1 MEMATRSDTHVPSVT
16 FLQPAV
22 AVPVSM
28 PDFRE
33 LDLSD
38 ETKRGLKDS
47 GYTTPTDIQIQTLDL
62 ALKGR
67 DVLGAAKTGSGK
79 TLAFIVPVLE
89 RLYSVTWNPLDGL
102 GALIITPTREL
113 AYQIFEVLRK
123 VGRYHLFSGGLV
135 IGGKDL
141 KHERNRLD
149 TCNIIVCT
157 PGRILQHM
165 DENPVFHWDQ
175 LQMLVLDEADK
186 ILDLGFSKTMNA
198 IIENLPNQ
206 RQTLLF
212 SATQTKR
219 VQDLARLS
227 LKKPKYVSAHELS
240 ATVTPDS
247 LQQSYLTCPL
257 HEKLDMLWSFLKSH
271 RCQKMMV
278 FMASCKQVKYA
289 YELFTKLHPPGHLL
303 ALYGS
308 LHQLRRMR
316 IYDEFCRKQ
325 NAVLF
330 STDIAARGLDF
341 PAVAWVVQLDC
352 PEDVNTY
359 IHRVGRT
366 ARCEQDGH
374 SLLILLPNE
383 EKAMLKKLKDKEIPI
398 SPLFLNED
406 HQTSIRRK
414 AEALCA
420 RDVELKAS
428 AQRAFKSYFKSVY
441 LMKDKEVF
449 NVRSL
454 DKDRYAQS
462 LGLVITPRIR
472 FLEKSSTA
480 TKKCTVAKDNT
491 APAAD
496 SLSQPSTSSA
506 CKQVNLLN
514 SGSSDDDDDD
524 ELFTKKSM
532 WRPDDVETVIP
543 ASAPV
548 SSSNKKKK
556 ELITKA
562 SMVKKLAKKKI
573 KANKKVVFDED
584 GEPVPDLLMKQT
596 SEKLKQLEEKQMSG
610 IDIELA
616 KEIMKDEDIVDK
628 QIHRKVVQEKKLKR
642 KLKEKEA
649 RRKDKYGDK
658 RAVLLAGDDDENEDD
673 DLDETTK
680 RYIDELPDPD
690 KLKARTDE
698 GDESDFEEE
707 ISEEEDERPVNK
719 KKKTKSRQLASS
731 SSSDEDAESN
741 DWELPDRESLALHLL
756 SK

>member
-1 MEMATRSDTHVPSVT
+1 
-16 FLQPAV
+16 
-22 AVPVSM
+22 M
-28 PDFRE
+28 PDFRD
-33 LDLSD
+33 LDLSY
-38 ETKRGLKDS
+38 ETKRGLRDS
-47 GYTTPTDIQIQTLDL
+47 GFKTPTDIQIQTLDL

-79 TLAFIVPVLE
+79 TLAFIIPVLE
-89 RLYSVTWNPLDGL
+89 RLHAITWNPMDGL
-102 GALIITPTREL
+102 GALLITPTREL

-123 VGRYHLFSGGLV
+123 VGRYHSFSGGLV

-141 KHERNRLD
+141 RHERNRLD

-165 DENPVFHWDQ
+165 DENSSFHWDQ
-175 LQMLVLDEADK
+175 LQILVLDEADK

-198 IIENLPNQ
+198 IIENLPPN

-212 SATQTKR
+212 SATQTKK

-227 LKKPKYVSAHELS
+227 LKKPKYISAHELS
-240 ATVTPDS
+240 ATVTPDT

-257 HEKLDMLWSFLKSH
+257 HEKLDLLWSFLKAH
-271 RCQKMMV
+271 RNQKIMV
-278 FMASCKQVKYA
+278 FMASCKQVKYV
-289 YELFTKLHPPGHLL
+289 YELFTKIRPPGPLL

-308 LHQLRRMR
+308 LHQLRRMK
-316 IYDEFCRKQ
+316 IYEEFCRKQ
-325 NAVLF
+325 NAVLI

-366 ARCEQDGH
+366 ARLDKDGH
-374 SLLILLPNE
+374 SLLLLLPSE
-383 EKAMLKKLKDKEIPI
+383 EKAILKKLKEKEIPVN
-398 SPLFLNED
+398 LLHVNEY

-428 AQRAFKSYFKSVY
+428 AQRAFKSYFKSIH

-449 NVRSL
+449 NVKSL

-472 FLEKSSTA
+472 FLEKSSTGTNKTIIFNTNS
-480 TKKCTVAKDNT
+480 TKDAST
-491 APAAD
+491 
-496 SLSQPSTSSA
+496 SLSHASTSSP

-514 SGSSDDDDDD
+514 AGSSDDEDSD
-524 ELFTKKSM
+524 ELFTKKST
-532 WRPDDVETVIP
+532 WRPGESDPVVPIP
-543 ASAPV
+543 APPATGRS
-548 SSSNKKKK
+548 KKK
-556 ELITKA
+556 EVITKA
-562 SMVKKLAKKKI
+562 SMVKKLTKKKI
-573 KANKKVVFDED
+573 KVNTKTVYDED
-584 GEPVPDLLMKQT
+584 GDPVAATHKQT
-596 SEKLKQLEEKQMSG
+596 SDKLKELEERHVSG

-616 KEIMKDEDIVDK
+616 KEIMRDEDKVDK
-628 QIHRKVVQEKKLKR
+628 LIHRKVIHENKLKR

-649 RRKDKYGDK
+649 KRKERYADK
-658 RAVLLAGDDDENEDD
+658 RAVLLAGVDEDEDEEA
-673 DLDETTK
+673 DLDETT
-680 RYIDELPDPD
+680 RMYIDALPDPD
-690 KLKARTDE
+690 QLAAR
-698 GDESDFEEE
+698 
-707 ISEEEDERPVNK
+707 EEEDESSQDESSESAEDDEKPVTEK
-719 KKKTKSRQLASS
+719 KKKTKFRQLVSS
-731 SSSDEDAESN
+731 SSSSEEETESN